1 MMRKS
6 ALLVASA
13 VLLCM
18 ASLSEAQKSAGEHVD
33 DSTVTA
39 RVKMALLEQSVTD
52 AADINVETSKGV
64 VQLAGW
70 VDSGEVKSQ
79 AAKIAS
85 ETEGVAAVSNRLQIR
100 SGKRSAGRALDDT
113 ILAAKVKLELAE
125 NDITNALKVNVE
137 VRSGDVELSGFVN
150 TYEERDAAVSLVA
163 VVDGVRDVINSIDV
177 TR

>member
-1 MMRKS
+1 MTKRS
-6 ALLVASA
+6 AWLFVST
-13 VLLCM
+13 VLFCIAGL
-18 ASLSEAQKSAGEHVD
+18 AEAQKTAGEHVD
-33 DSTVTA
+33 DSTTTA

-52 AADINVETSKGV
+52 AADINVETSNGV

-70 VDSGEVKSQ
+70 VDSGDVKTQ
-79 AAKIAS
+79 AGKIAS
-85 ETEGVAAVSNRLQIR
+85 QTESVAAVSNRLQIR

-125 NDITNALKVNVE
+125 SDSSSAFKVNVE
-137 VRSGDVELSGFVN
+137 VRNGVVELSSFVD

-163 VVDGVRDVINSIDV
+163 GIDGVDEVINSIDI